1 MAKSLGQIH
10 VANET
15 YNIANP
21 NDRVHFDNAG
31 LLTAQLQRMVR
42 CGTYHKIVGIDMSLT
57 SFGPAT
63 SGGQVSGRIKYY
75 APTKGR
81 CQAFRSAFKACANA
95 MKTQGINMRD
105 NRLYDFKAPLS
116 NNLHITTYKNGATL
130 NGVDPLCFVSSV
142 EGASIFGVHNASV
155 QPQYT
160 DTAAALN
167 PEGFNTLLQ
176 VGQGSGTDFVL
187 NDTIPFSG
195 SADFADEEAEDIP
208 FMMTWEPGTT
218 NVVTAFQ
225 WRPDPALYL
234 AVMGGQF
241 QIEFDNIE
249 RDGGSTAITVNV
261 AVMTAGWKSIMG
273 SPDKKP
279 RRRMKAKTSGK
290 KKE

>member
-10 VANET
+10 VANKT
-15 YNIANP
+15 YVVQTP
-21 NDRVHFDNAG
+21 GERVHFDNAG
-31 LLTAQLQRMVR
+31 ELTAQLQRMVR
-42 CGTYHKIVGIDMSLT
+42 CGTYHKIVGIDMTLESLG
-57 SFGPAT
+57 SGL

-75 APTKGR
+75 SPTKGR
-81 CQAFRSAFKACANA
+81 CQAFRSAFKAVANQ

-116 NNLHITTYKNGATL
+116 NNLHTTSYKNGATL
-130 NGVDPLCFVSSV
+130 NGTDPLCFVSSI

-155 QPQYT
+155 RPTYT
-160 DTAAALN
+160 DIAAELN

-176 VGQGSGTDFVL
+176 QGQGNGTDFVL
-187 NDTIPFSG
+187 NDQIPFTG
-195 SADFADEEAEDIP
+195 SPDFADESTESIP

-241 QIEFDNIE
+241 TIEFEDVE
-249 RDGGSTAITVNV
+249 RDGGSTGITVNV
-261 AVMTAGWKSIMG
+261 AIMTSGWKSIMG
-273 SPDKKP
+273 NPDKKP
-279 RRRMKAKTSGK
+279 RRSKKRSGK
-290 KKE
+290 KA